1 MFIIGGSGSRKI
13 NSLFNSTSHQPN
25 IVKIYLYAKDP
36 YKVEYQLLI
45 NKQES
50 IGLNHFNDPKAF
62 IEYSNDM
69 DAVYK
74 NIEKDNLKKN
84 IDCF

>member
-1 MFIIGGSGSRKI
+1 MLIIGGSGSRKI
-13 NSLFNSTSHQPN
+13 NSLFNSTSHQPD

-50 IGLNHFNDPKAF
+50 IGLNCFNNSKAF

-74 NIEKDNLKKN
+74 NIEKYNLKKKLK
-84 IDCF
+84 F